1 MRIVSLAYEGVKGQ
15 RKTLTFDK
23 RYFAALGPMGCGK
36 SAALDALHLA
46 LNLPTPFGST
56 GLERLSPNGIWNVR
70 LEVAG
75 DAGPTEVQMLLE
87 REMKRGRAGWRVN
100 GIQVDRAEYEK
111 SVAMVLE
118 VEPHHVRLNEFMSL
132 SGQKR
137 AALFAGMLE
146 APAVSLSEE
155 HLKQPISDETMACL
169 GADMLPRLRAIRGTP
184 AALTD
189 AVRALVNDMTQRSR
203 DSKARLDGLER
214 KAAGV
219 SHGRSVGQVQ
229 AEIQRI
235 DTELGAVAERRK
247 DAELQKGRY
256 DAAKNVLAQA
266 IQEEERAT
274 TALDKARKS
283 ANTLPELGAAI
294 AAARKAI
301 EAAKLDENKFLAEE
315 KEAEKA
321 ARDAA
326 AEWTSLDN
334 AVDMLKRIHSQPWS
348 IDTAWLK
355 AKMEATFVGMSDT
368 LSHEGAVKFARD
380 VVTQAFG
387 GEVETLKKKSE
398 EASRR
403 EDVMDSKAA
412 TARKAVSDALARLRS
427 ATQDENA
434 AIVKMSAANEANFR
448 LPACE
453 ADVSRA
459 KTHREAMER
468 EANTLHVGQ
477 DVRTIEGDETR
488 LRQERKALAAQL
500 TELQEAN
507 AISGQ
512 VEEARLEVK
521 KAEVGLTWFQ
531 DLSDRVQRA
540 RDESVRTL
548 MQAMWQP
555 FRETFA
561 AIFGQPIELAHES
574 SGVGRSTEFTFSVP
588 IRGRLVPLDMLSDGE
603 TALTAMAFLAA
614 LQKVKKGPGSIL
626 TLNAEALSVEGM
638 ALMLAGAPKLG
649 MDFVML
655 TSNRL
660 KCAEVPAEWCFAEMD
675 K

>member
-23 RYFAALGPMGCGK
+23 RCFAAIGPMGCGK

-56 GLERLSPNGIWNVR
+56 GLERLSPTGIWNVR

-118 VEPHHVRLNEFMSL
+118 VEPHHVRLNEFLSL

-146 APAVSLSEE
+146 SPAVPLSQY
-155 HLKQPISDETMACL
+155 LGVMPDELMGCL

-184 AALTD
+184 AVVTD
-189 AVRALVNDMTQRSR
+189 AVKALANEMNQRSR
-203 DSKARLDGLER
+203 DSKARLEGLER

-219 SHGRSVGQVQ
+219 SHGRSVAQVQ
-229 AEIQRI
+229 GEIQRI

-247 DAELQKGRY
+247 DAELQKSRY
-256 DAAKNVLAQA
+256 DAAKNVLSQA
-266 IQEEERAT
+266 VQEEDRAG
-274 TALDKARKS
+274 TALEKAKRS
-283 ANTLPELGAAI
+283 AGTLPELEAAI

-301 EAAKLDENKFLAEE
+301 ETAKEDESKYLAEE
-315 KEAEKA
+315 KEADKQ
-321 ARDAA
+321 AREAA
-326 AEWTSLDN
+326 AEWTALDN
-334 AVDMLKRIHSQPWS
+334 SVEMLGRIHNQPWN
-348 IDTAWLK
+348 IDVAWL
-355 AKMEATFVGMSDT
+355 AARMEEAWVGMSKVF
-368 LSHEGAVKFARD
+368 SHDGAVKFARD

-387 GEVETLKKKSE
+387 GEVATLKAKSE
-398 EASRR
+398 AASRR
-403 EDVMDSKAA
+403 EDVFDSKAA
-412 TARKAVSDALARLRS
+412 AARKAVSEALSRLRT
-427 ATQDENA
+427 ATQDENL
-434 AIVKMSAANEANFR
+434 AITKVAAANEAKDR
-448 LPACE
+448 IPACE
-453 ADVSRA
+453 ADVVKA
-459 KTHREAMER
+459 KAHREAMER

-488 LRQERKALAAQL
+488 LRQERKALATQL

-521 KAEVGLTWFQ
+521 KAELALGWFQ
-531 DLSDRVQRA
+531 ELTDRVQRA
-540 RDESVRTL
+540 RDESVRTA

-561 AIFGQPIELAHES
+561 AIFGQSIELAHES

-588 IRGRLVPLDMLSDGE
+588 IKGRLVPLDMLSDGE

-626 TLNAEALSVEGM
+626 TLNAEALDAGGM
-638 ALMLAGAPKLG
+638 ALLLAGAPKLG

-655 TSNRL
+655 TNNRL
-660 KCAEVPAEWCFAEMD
+660 TSADIPAEWCFAAMD